1 MAAGKRINLAELA
14 DDPPLED
21 ARRPALAESAGRSAR
36 IEQVAANPQNT
47 RDVDAQPEKVAK
59 LAESIRR
66 HGQLQPCTVVT
77 REAFLT
83 IFPENARDVDQAAF
97 VEVTG
102 ALRRAAILKLGLP
115 TIDVTVKNALAE
127 SRATFLSATAAENID
142 RAAYDLIEEARA
154 VQALVDECRS
164 GKVAA
169 EQLSR
174 TPGWV
179 TQRLNL
185 LKLEP
190 ELHAALRASEI
201 PVREVRDQHNR
212 SRDEQL
218 AALSAWRKIAQSRQR
233 TDEKRQREYEQPDD
247 TEADSGE
254 KPVARR
260 RSSFAAALHR
270 VGGTPVKIAEALRAE
285 LSLDEPPRR
294 RRGAPSRGL
303 ASIATPAGS
312 HDRCAP

>member
-1 MAAGKRINLAELA
+1 MAVGKRINLAELA
-14 DDPPLED
+14 DDPPLEE
-21 ARRPALAESAGRSAR
+21 ARRPALTEPTARSAG

-47 RDVDAQPEKVAK
+47 RDVDAQPEKVTS

-77 REAFLT
+77 REAFLA
-83 IFPENARDVDQAAF
+83 IFPESASDVDQAAF
-97 VEVTG
+97 VQVTG

-154 VQALVDECRS
+154 VQAIVDECRS
-164 GKVAA
+164 GKAAA
-169 EQLSR
+169 ERLSR

-190 ELHAALRASEI
+190 ELHAAVRASQI
-201 PVREVRDQHNR
+201 PVREARDLHKR

-270 VGGTPVKIAEALRAE
+270 IGGTPVKIAEALRAE
-285 LSLDEPPRR
+285 LSLDERR
-294 RRGAPSRGL
+294 AVAEELLRG
-303 ASIATPAGS
+303 
-312 HDRCAP
+312 D